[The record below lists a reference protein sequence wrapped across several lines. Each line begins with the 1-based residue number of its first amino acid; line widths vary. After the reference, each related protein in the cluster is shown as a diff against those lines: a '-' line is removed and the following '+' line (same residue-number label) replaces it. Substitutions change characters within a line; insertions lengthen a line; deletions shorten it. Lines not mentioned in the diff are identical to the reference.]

1 MLSVPSEAVA
11 FLGVVC
17 VLSLLV
23 VCYLYIYLKNKL
35 CFSGEND
42 NSYYN
47 DLEKEKIVGKNLGLA
62 SSDDYSST
70 DSEDEVFQII
80 QKSASFQILSQR
92 AASNHGISETEKSN
106 KLCHLQ
112 EQATTIAM
120 TEESDGSE
128 KKDVNLL
135 IDKEQHEKVASD
147 YSVTDGTME
156 QCSEAT
162 NDLYQF
168 LLKNGAFQKCED
180 SLSKDNQAVSIV
192 EDPLF
197 NQEDSLSKH
206 NLQGKTTD
214 HDQGQ
219 ITQCGMLEVSFRYDS
234 EAKSF
239 VVNVL
244 QIHELPSKERGSPS
258 YFQLRLVLL
267 PHKRQKHK
275 SRIMHITETYV
286 RETYTFN
293 RINTEDLSI
302 MGIRF
307 LLFGFERMRREHLF
321 GETIVSLASQQLN
334 EETTVILKL
343 EPRANLAQV
352 DSTTDVSSPVHSDS
366 VETTKFIRGSICPE
380 LLLGLTYNSTT
391 GCLVVEVLRGK
402 HFHNISL
409 NKIQDTY
416 VKLTFNSSNGQ
427 EISKSKTSVQR
438 GDSNPVFK
446 ETFVF
451 RVALFQLPDVTLIV
465 SVYNKHNLKRDEMI
479 GWFSLGLYSSG
490 DKELSHWKDVQES
503 KGKQNQL

>member
-197 NQEDSLSKH
+197 NQE
-206 NLQGKTTD
+206 
-214 HDQGQ
+214 
-219 ITQCGMLEVSFRYDS
+219 
-234 EAKSF
+234 
-239 VVNVL
+239 
-244 QIHELPSKERGSPS
+244 
-258 YFQLRLVLL
+258 LRLVLL

-503 KGKQNQL
+503 KGKQFKVGQQCGNSSS